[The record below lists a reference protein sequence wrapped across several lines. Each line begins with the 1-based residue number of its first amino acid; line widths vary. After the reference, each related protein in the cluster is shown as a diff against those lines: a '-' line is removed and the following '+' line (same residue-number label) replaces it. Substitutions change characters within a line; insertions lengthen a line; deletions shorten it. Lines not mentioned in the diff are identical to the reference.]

1 VERSIYAKL
10 HSQTHRL
17 GDFARRA
24 GSHKVYYTRKLS
36 WFIQVTPFIPQ
47 IFDGQGGL
55 RNPSELKTLSFSTPA
70 HAAIAFVALNSHLFY
85 WLVTTGSDCRNLNMR
100 EVSGFP
106 LDIETI
112 PVPLQQT
119 LQKLAIELAQDLQ
132 RHSELKLM
140 HYHDLGHLT
149 IQCLFP
155 GKSISIIDEIDRT
168 LAQHYGFTDEEL
180 DFLQHFDRQFRVG

>member
-1 VERSIYAKL
+1 M
-10 HSQTHRL
+10 
-17 GDFARRA
+17 
-24 GSHKVYYTRKLS
+24 
-36 WFIQVTPFIPQ
+36 TPFIPQ

-55 RNPSELKTLSFSTPA
+55 RNPSELKTLSFSIPA

-85 WLVTTGSDCRNLNMR
+85 WFLTTGSDCRNLNMR

-112 PVPLQQT
+112 SAPLQQT
-119 LQKLAIELAQDLQ
+119 LPKLALELAQDLQ
-132 RHSELKLM
+132 RHAELKLM